1 MNPEIMIETE
11 VDTDKMTDTIMK
23 MLALG
28 TTQVQV
34 EGKVKGIEQKDL
46 EFQDQIAGAATTE
59 ASTETHLGIA
69 IAMDIGM
76 IEDQT
81 EV

>member
-11 VDTDKMTDTIMK
+11 VYTDKMTDTIMK
-23 MLALG
+23 MLDLG
-28 TTQVQV
+28 TTQIQV

-46 EFQDQIAGAATTE
+46 EIQDQIAGAATTE
-59 ASTETHLGIA
+59 TSTGTHLGIA
-69 IAMDIGM
+69 IEMDIGM
-76 IEDQT
+76 IDQT